1 MPSTKH
7 THIFLSLS
15 CALFRLLSF
24 CPILWIA
31 DPCRSAGGRP
41 ITPGI
46 SSDPHQPSGVGQ
58 LSSTAPVDTH
68 THLHTL
74 FSLEASTGGFADWFT
89 LEDDEGIL
97 HFALHSSLWLLDTDS
112 MLKQRQTEDW
122 TDLWHKDEVKGL
134 FTTYANFGMEN
145 TVCATRFWNVA
156 MNINRLT
163 RSLKYWHFWKLL
175 IWFMK

>member
-1 MPSTKH
+1 MPCFGSWA
-7 THIFLSLS
+7 FAPYCGSLTPV
-15 CALFRLLSF
+15 ALQGAVPSHLASVQT
-24 CPILWIA
+24 PIS
-31 DPCRSAGGRP
+31 PV
-41 ITPGI
+41 
-46 SSDPHQPSGVGQ
+46 QPRGVGQ
-58 LSSTAPVDTH
+58 LSSTVPVDTH

-97 HFALHSSLWLLDTDS
+97 HFALRSSLWLLDTDS

-145 TVCATRFWNVA
+145 ICDKILKCSYAYKL
-156 MNINRLT
+156 RLT
-163 RSLKYWHFWKLL
+163 PSLKYRHFWKLL